1 MNNSK
6 FSTNTALVF
15 VIIGAL
21 GFASKGV
28 FIKLAYG
35 DHQRVD
41 PVTLMTLRM
50 LLSAPFYL
58 TALVWLA
65 GTGRGALHGVR
76 MAPLILLGLTGYYL
90 ASWLD
95 LNGLLYIPVGLER
108 MILYLYP
115 SMVVILSALFYR
127 KSIGKAVWIA
137 LALSYAGIA
146 MVFASSAG
154 AGANLALGSSLVF
167 ASAFT
172 FALFVIG
179 SHAMM
184 RNIGSVRF
192 TALSMLVSSAAIMT
206 HFALTHPLDAITV
219 LEPAVYKLALVIAI
233 FSTVLPSFLM
243 AAGLKRLG
251 SEQASIVSG
260 LGPIA
265 TLVMANWLLG
275 EQITPAQL
283 AGVVLVIGGVWVIS
297 MRKPQA
303 A

>member
-1 MNNSK
+1 MNHK
-6 FSTNTALVF
+6 TITTNTALIF

-50 LLSAPFYL
+50 LLSAPFYVI
-58 TALVWLA
+58 ALVWLT
-65 GTGRGALHGVR
+65 GTGRGALQGVR
-76 MAPLILLGLTGYYL
+76 MAPLIALGLTGYYL

-95 LNGLLYIPVGLER
+95 LTGLLYIPVGLER

-127 KSIGKAVWIA
+127 KTIGKAVWLA

-146 MVFASSAG
+146 IVFAASIGVGS
-154 AGANLALGSSLVF
+154 NLALGGLLVF
-167 ASAFT
+167 ASAFA
-172 FALFVIG
+172 FSLFVIG

-192 TALSMLVSSAAIMT
+192 TALTMLVSSAAIVI
-206 HFALTHPLDAITV
+206 HFALTQPLDAITT
-219 LEPAVYKLALVIAI
+219 LEPAVYKLALVIAV

-243 AAGLKRLG
+243 AAGLRRLG
-251 SEQASIVSG
+251 SEQASIISG

-265 TLVMANWLLG
+265 TLVMANWLLD
-275 EQITPAQL
+275 EPITPLQL
-283 AGVVLVIGGVWVIS
+283 AGVALVIGGVWTIS
-297 MRKPQA
+297 RRKAQTG
-303 A
+303 